1 LSYLQVYGS
10 SQALLKTYYVRQPIY
25 RLDIA
30 NGRCTIPG
38 TYLPDRKTGR
48 LRMSSPGFQKSKR
61 TWQEIAAEAFVEKDP
76 AKLERLADELV
87 QALDER
93 DKILCQKSA

>member
-1 LSYLQVYGS
+1 
-10 SQALLKTYYVRQPIY
+10 
-25 RLDIA
+25 
-30 NGRCTIPG
+30 
-38 TYLPDRKTGR
+38 
-48 LRMSSPGFQKSKR
+48 MSSPGFQKSKR

-93 DKILCQKSA
+93 DKILCQKSAWTNTFGAATPIPNYESSRY

>member
-1 LSYLQVYGS
+1 
-10 SQALLKTYYVRQPIY
+10 
-25 RLDIA
+25 
-30 NGRCTIPG
+30 
-38 TYLPDRKTGR
+38 
-48 LRMSSPGFQKSKR
+48 MSSPGFQKSKR

-93 DKILCQKSA
+93 DKIRSQKSA